1 MTEKLLI
8 ADNEQPLRLLVRATL
23 KDKDYEILEASDGQE
38 ALEVAR
44 RERPKLLLLDIQMPA
59 MTGFEVCEQLKSD
72 PTTADIVVVM
82 LTVKS
87 QQTDKERGK
96 AVGADYYF
104 TKPFSPSQLL
114 QLVDRIMREERIH
127 QNT

>member
-1 MTEKLLI
+1 MTKKLLI

-23 KDKDYEILEASDGQE
+23 KDKNYEILEASDGQE

-87 QQTDKERGK
+87 QQIDKERGK